1 MWKGFAILVVGFLE
15 QICSYFK
22 IVNVEFLLTR
32 ELDILLLGLYIR
44 STSISFE
51 ILRLSGPI
59 VSTLDAAVPRF

>member
-1 MWKGFAILVVGFLE
+1 MWKGFAILIVGFLE

-22 IVNVEFLLTR
+22 ILNVEFLLTH
-32 ELDILLLGLYIR
+32 ELDILLLGLYIH

-51 ILRLSGPI
+51 SLLLSGPI

>member
-51 ILRLSGPI
+51 SLRLSGSI

>member
-15 QICSYFK
+15 QICSYCK
-22 IVNVEFLLTR
+22 IVNVEFLLAH
-32 ELDILLLGLYIR
+32 ELDILLLGLYIH

-51 ILRLSGPI
+51 SLLLSGPI